1 MKQIVK
7 CRIWIGILLAVVL
20 IFAVALYNSEGR
32 LIRGQAQEIGEE
44 ALFDDSSVFSRHGLN
59 SRGSQQAL
67 LEKFL
72 WGCSDLLCRRPY
84 RSFT

>member
-44 ALFDDSSVFSRHGLN
+44 ALFDDSSVLVVM
-59 SRGSQQAL
+59 
-67 LEKFL
+67 
-72 WGCSDLLCRRPY
+72 D
-84 RSFT
+84 